1 MMIRLVQLV
10 AFILATCAL
19 TPLHAEDGK
28 TTKPVA
34 RVDGYAQAQH
44 KAFLERAKKGDVSIL
59 LLGDSLTE
67 GWEQNGQAMWK
78 QLIEPLGAA
87 AFGISGDRVEH
98 VLWRITEGKQLAGL
112 KPQVV
117 VLQIG
122 SNNLGADRHGKLSG
136 GNSPEEIG
144 DGIAAIVAEV
154 RKQLPESRI
163 VLLGILPRA
172 PKADAPVRA
181 KIKTVNERLAKIAD
195 GKQVKFLDAGEKFL
209 DGDGSIRE
217 VVMPDGLH
225 LSAKGYELL
234 ARILNEELPAKPA
247 AGAKPQAAGALIP
260 RAVLF
265 GNPVKTS
272 PQISPDGKRLSYLA
286 PDKNDVLQVWVQT
299 VGKDDAK
306 IVTADKKRGI
316 RQHAWSYAP
325 DTLLYMQ
332 DHEGDENFHIY
343 SVNLNGN
350 IVRDLTPFQGVR
362 ASITALDRN
371 FPNEMLVS
379 MNVRDRRIN
388 DVYRIN
394 LATGAAEL
402 ETENPGDIVGWEADP
417 KFKIRA
423 AQASTPDGG
432 TELRWRADEKSKW
445 QTAVKWGPDDADG
458 RVIGFTADGKALWL
472 TSSEKRDTLSLVKRD
487 LAGGQEEVI
496 AGEPGADL
504 SGVIFNPLTHTVEA
518 VAFNRERTKWKALDP
533 TIEEDLKALE
543 KGAAGEPSIIGR
555 SRDLQTWVVAY
566 TSDTQ
571 PTNFFLYERATK
583 KLTHLFVS
591 QPELSKYTL
600 AEMKPVTIKSRDGL
614 ELVSYLTVPPG
625 GTAKNLP
632 LVLVVHGGPWA
643 RDVWG
648 YHPTVQWLANR
659 GYAVLQVN
667 YRGSTGFGKKFL
679 HAGNREWAAK
689 MHDDLIDAVNW
700 TVKEGIADPKRV
712 AIYGGSYGGY
722 AALVGATFTPDVFAC
737 AVDIVGP
744 SNLVTLLKSIPPYWE
759 PLKKRFAVR
768 VGDVDKEED
777 FLKSR
782 SPLFKADQIKIPL
795 LIAQGANDPRVK
807 QAESEQIVEAMR
819 KAGKP
824 VEYLLFADE
833 GHGFARPEN
842 RLKFQAAAEAFLA
855 KHLGGG
861 RVEP

>member
-1 MMIRLVQLV
+1 
-10 AFILATCAL
+10 
-19 TPLHAEDGK
+19 
-28 TTKPVA
+28 
-34 RVDGYAQAQH
+34 
-44 KAFLERAKKGDVSIL
+44 
-59 LLGDSLTE
+59 
-67 GWEQNGQAMWK
+67 
-78 QLIEPLGAA
+78 
-87 AFGISGDRVEH
+87 
-98 VLWRITEGKQLAGL
+98 
-112 KPQVV
+112 
-117 VLQIG
+117 
-122 SNNLGADRHGKLSG
+122 
-136 GNSPEEIG
+136 
-144 DGIAAIVAEV
+144 
-154 RKQLPESRI
+154 
-163 VLLGILPRA
+163 
-172 PKADAPVRA
+172 
-181 KIKTVNERLAKIAD
+181 
-195 GKQVKFLDAGEKFL
+195 
-209 DGDGSIRE
+209 
-217 VVMPDGLH
+217 MPDGLH

-234 ARILNEELPAKPA
+234 ARVLKDELPAKPQ
-247 AGAKPQAAGALIP
+247 AGAVPLIP

-265 GNPVKTS
+265 GNPVKAS

-299 VGKDDAK
+299 LGKDDAK
-306 IVTADKKRGI
+306 IVTADRKRGI
-316 RQHAWSYAP
+316 RQHNWSYAP

-350 IVRDLTPFQGVR
+350 VVRDLTPFQGVR
-362 ASITALDRN
+362 AGIVALDRN

-379 MNVRDRRIN
+379 MNVRDRRVH
-388 DVYRIN
+388 DVFRIN
-394 LATGAAEL
+394 LANGAADL
-402 ETENPGDIVGWEADP
+402 DTENPGDVVSWEADP

-423 AQASTPDGG
+423 ALASTPDGG
-432 TELRWRADEKSKW
+432 TELRWRTDEKSKW
-445 QTAVKWGPDDADG
+445 QSAVKWGPDDADG
-458 RVIGFTADGKALWL
+458 RIVGFTADGKSLWL
-472 TSSEKRDTLSLVKRD
+472 TSSEGRDTLSLVKRD
-487 LAGGQEEVI
+487 LAGGKEELI
-496 AGEPGADL
+496 ATEPGADVSSVL
-504 SGVIFNPLTHTVEA
+504 FNPLTHTVEA
-518 VAFNRERTKWKALDP
+518 VFFNRERTKWKAFDP
-533 TIEEDLKALE
+533 QVAADLLRLE
-543 KGAAGEPSIIGR
+543 LGAAGEPSIVSR

-571 PTNFFLYERATK
+571 PTSYYLYERATK

-591 QPELSKYTL
+591 QPELAKYTL
-600 AEMKPVTIKSRDGL
+600 AAMKPVTIKSRDGL
-614 ELVSYLTVPPG
+614 ELVSYLTLPPG
-625 GTAKNLP
+625 ESPKNMP
-632 LVLVVHGGPWA
+632 LVLMVHGGPWA

-689 MHDDLIDAVNW
+689 MHDDLIDAVQW
-700 TVKEGIADPKRV
+700 AVKQGIADPKRV

-782 SPLFKADQIKIPL
+782 SPLFKADRIKIPL

-819 KAGKP
+819 KSGKP

-855 KHLGGG
+855 KHLSGG